1 MFPVVSIISI
11 VIHIN
16 SAPDLIHKVQSG
28 PILHRVIGPEELH
41 NNTNGLNPGGKD
53 LIHAPV
59 FMLIQG
65 Y

>member
-16 SAPDLIHKVQSG
+16 SGPDLIHKVQSG

>member
-16 SAPDLIHKVQSG
+16 SASDLIHKVQSG
-28 PILHRVIGPEELH
+28 LILHRVLGPEELH
-41 NNTNGLNPGGKD
+41 KNTNSLNPEGKD